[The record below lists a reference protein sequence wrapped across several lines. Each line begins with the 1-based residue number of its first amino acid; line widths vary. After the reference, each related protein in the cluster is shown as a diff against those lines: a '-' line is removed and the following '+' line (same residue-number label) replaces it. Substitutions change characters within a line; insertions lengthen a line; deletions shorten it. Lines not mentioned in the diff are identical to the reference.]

1 MASALRF
8 SHGAM
13 QVSAAM
19 EQRRWFDVSLA
30 VADVHNRPSA
40 CLCMPSEVLLRVADR
55 LRRTL
60 AGELC
65 EDSFADA
72 HVSVAFDGEV
82 FFMTDGS
89 GAVALTHEN
98 AAALVRMERVIAA
111 AEHTIHAAGL
121 QPALFL
127 QRVERG
133 TLWNVSNGA
142 VAVALGAS
150 FGFVLRDLASGRLV
164 FADAPLCQRLLAFGE
179 QLPPVLDDAKIY
191 VNCAHDLGDD
201 ETKFAVARQPI
212 DHNNAALFMFDESCW
227 RLVDCALKLHAA
239 LGDLFS
245 TRAPGMCLFSLTIF
259 YTRYL

>member
-1 MASALRF
+1 
-8 SHGAM
+8 
-13 QVSAAM
+13 
-19 EQRRWFDVSLA
+19 
-30 VADVHNRPSA
+30 
-40 CLCMPSEVLLRVADR
+40 MPSEVLQRVADR

-82 FFMTDGS
+82 FFMTDGN

-98 AAALVRMERVIAA
+98 AAAMVRIERVIAT
-111 AEHTIHAAGL
+111 AEQTIHAAGL
-121 QPALFL
+121 RPALFL

-133 TLWNVSNGA
+133 TLWNVSNGT

-164 FADAPLCQRLLAFGE
+164 FADAPLRHRLLAFGE
-179 QLPPVLDDAKIY
+179 QLPPALDDARIY

-212 DHNNAALFMFDESCW
+212 AHNNAALFMYNESSW
-227 RLVDCALKLHAA
+227 RLVVCALKLHAA
-239 LGDLFS
+239 LGDLFR
-245 TRAPGMCLFSLTIF
+245 TRARYVIVPPNDILYTIF
-259 YTRYL
+259 ALSCAVNVSVCRATATRRRR